1 MYIGRQFESLPSYGW
16 YRNGS
21 VNLGSNTN
29 FPNFTYESS
38 GGPDGGPYLKKTEN
52 DRDWESFQIVF
63 QCTF

>member
-38 GGPDGGPYLKKTEN
+38 GGPDGGPYLKKTGGGGG
-52 DRDWESFQIVF
+52 
-63 QCTF
+63 